1 MFLPKGMPTTRE
13 RDSPNRDPV
22 GNAMKC
28 SRCWKDFGG
37 AFGFLTADLAGENLC
52 PECQSKEL
60 QRQDAQAKRETE
72 IKKLAE
78 SVIVTTTPS
87 IDGHRVTNYLGI
99 ESVEIVIGTGFFS
112 ELSGDVSDFFGQRSK
127 GFEGKLQEAK
137 RVAFN
142 ILKTRAAGK
151 GANAVIGIDLDYTEF
166 SGNRIGLILNGTLVR
181 VAPLATSAE

>member
-1 MFLPKGMPTTRE
+1 
-13 RDSPNRDPV
+13 
-22 GNAMKC
+22 MKC
-28 SRCWKDFGG
+28 SRCGKDFGG
-37 AFGFLTADLAGENLC
+37 MFGFLTADLAGENLC
-52 PECQSKEL
+52 LDCQSKEF

-78 SVIVTTTPS
+78 SVLVTTTPS
-87 IDGHRVTNYLGI
+87 VEGHRVTSYLGI

-127 GFEGKLQEAK
+127 GFEGKLQDAK
-137 RVAFN
+137 RVAFH
-142 ILKTRAAGK
+142 LLRTRAAGK

-181 VAPLATSAE
+181 VTPISTTAD